1 MRGAHQPK
9 GFMAT
14 VPYQPQNLVAEQ
26 ADGNILLSWASSLGA
41 TGYQIQRSTDG
52 VNFINWATVGSIS
65 QYEDVL
71 PGVGIQYFYQVAAYS
86 STIPFAQATL
96 TFTGQP
102 TSGNTVSI
110 ANILLSAGTTFAIGG
125 SDTATAV
132 NLTAAINTLSS
143 FSHIVS
149 ATLSGLVIT
158 ITAANPG
165 PEGNGLQ
172 LVNGLANV
180 TATPF
185 SNGSTT
191 SISPYSSVTSMIAAP
206 PSEMSLYEL
215 RLRAQQTAD
224 RVGSDFVVQSEWNA
238 FLRLAMYELYDLLI
252 DSYED
257 LFSDQYVFI
266 NTNGSIQNYPLPD
279 GCSNYFGSTFPNQ
292 TIISLVFLGQP
303 IPSDIL
309 YVYGVPLVAGTGF
322 AIGAT
327 AALTAANLVTEIN
340 TNTSLTSIVTAALS
354 GTTVTISPVIPGPAS
369 HGIEYNNAL
378 TNVTPQTNAP
388 SQSNYPPNISPARA
402 FYKLIGMDL
411 NVNSSTT
418 SPAWVTLRKY
428 NFIDR
433 NNFVYPNSTSTLYG
447 VFNMGY
453 RLMGKNVNIIP
464 TPAGNQIL
472 RMWYA
477 PKLPA
482 LLADTDLTT
491 LGFSGWLRY
500 PIVRAAKYALDKEE
514 GSDTSKLDTEIIF
527 LKQRIEQA
535 SQNRDAGI
543 PDTISETRREG
554 LYGGTGWGGGGSQ
567 GGW

>member
-1 MRGAHQPK
+1 
-9 GFMAT
+9 MAT
-14 VPYQPQNLVAEQ
+14 VPYQPQNLTSEQ
-26 ADGNILLSWASSLGA
+26 ADGNILLTWAGSLGA
-41 TGYQIQRSTDG
+41 TGYQVQRSTDG
-52 VNFINWATVGSIS
+52 VNFSDLAIVGLIP
-65 QYEDVL
+65 QFEDIL
-71 PGVGIQYFYQVAAYS
+71 PGVGIQYFYQVAAFA
-86 STIPFAQATL
+86 STLPFAQATL
-96 TFTGQP
+96 TFAGQP
-102 TSGNTVSI
+102 TAGNVAII
-110 ANILLSAGTTFAIGG
+110 ANSTFTAGTSFAIG
-125 SDTATAV
+125 ATAAITAA
-132 NLTAAINTLSS
+132 NLTAAINQRAALS
-143 FSHIVS
+143 HVVT
-149 ATLSGLVIT
+149 ATLTGLVIT
-158 ITAANPG
+158 VQAANPG

-172 LVNGLANV
+172 ISETLTNV
-180 TATPF
+180 TLTAF
-185 SNGSTT
+185 SNGAATT
-191 SISPYSSVTSMIAAP
+191 LGPFSSVTSMIAAP

-215 RLRAQQTAD
+215 RLRAKQTAD
-224 RVGSDFVVQSEWNA
+224 REGSDFVVQSEWNA

-279 GCSNYFGSTFPNQ
+279 GCSNYFGSTFPSQ
-292 TIISLVFLGQP
+292 SSISLVFLGQP
-303 IPSDIL
+303 VSGDVL
-309 YVYGVPLVAGTGF
+309 YVYGVPLTAGTTF
-322 AIGAT
+322 ALGAT
-327 AALTAANLVTEIN
+327 AALTAANLVSAVN
-340 TNTSLTSIVTAALS
+340 ANASLTGVVTATLS
-354 GTTVTISPVIPGPAS
+354 GATLAISAVSTGPAN
-369 HGIEYNNAL
+369 HGIEYNNGL

-388 SQSNYPPNISPARA
+388 PQPNYPPNISPARA

-453 RLMGKNVNIIP
+453 RLMGRNVNIIP

-514 GSDTSKLDTEIIF
+514 GSDTSKLDAEILF
-527 LKQRIEQA
+527 LKTRIEQA

-543 PDTISETRREG
+543 PDKISETRREG
-554 LYGGTGWGGGGSQ
+554 IYGGTGWGNGGGGQ